1 MDSKSIIAEVNSW
14 SPEDRFRLI
23 DEIWDGLVNEGH
35 EPALSAAQI
44 AEIERRLADD
54 DANPDDVLPGEEV
67 IAAALKRAR
76 Q

>member
-44 AEIERRLADD
+44 EEIERRLADD

-76 Q
+76 R